1 MTQIRASLESIA
13 PTVDEAIR
21 KGLEQLSL
29 TRDDVDV
36 QILDEGKKG
45 FFRFA
50 SRQARVKLLV
60 KPKDSQL
67 NFATEALSEKTE
79 NIYENNHVVQTLQ
92 KIFDIIKL
100 DVELE
105 TTIEDQEDGRIPV
118 TKINIEGDNLKFLVG
133 RKAEVLNSLQ
143 YILSLI
149 ASHKENQWVPVQLDI
164 QNYRGK
170 REKAIQ
176 KMAKRTA
183 EQVIETGKR
192 QSLEPMGPS
201 ERRIVHIALRK
212 NDQVY
217 TESVGEEPYRK
228 IVIYPKR

>member
-1 MTQIRASLESIA
+1 ML
-13 PTVDEAIR
+13 
-21 KGLEQLSL
+21 
-29 TRDDVDV
+29 
-36 QILDEGKKG
+36 
-45 FFRFA
+45 F
-50 SRQARVKLLV
+50 
-60 KPKDSQL
+60 KPYK
-67 NFATEALSEKTE
+67 
-79 NIYENNHVVQTLQ
+79 

-105 TTIEDQEDGRIPV
+105 TTIEDQEDGRIPPV

-176 KMAKRTA
+176 KMARRMA

-201 ERRIVHIALRK
+201 ERRMVHIALRK